1 MNDLARVEAA
11 DYDGTRLISVAGEID
26 LSNAGRTLT
35 LIAAQIPPDVTRVV
49 IDLGGLGFL
58 DSSGIAMFFR
68 LSERL
73 GYSRQELHLV
83 VPVAAPVRRVL
94 ELTSVSHVIPI
105 HDVLEDARSS

>member
-1 MNDLARVEAA
+1 VEAA
-11 DYDGTRLISVAGEID
+11 DYDGSRLIRIDGEID

-35 LIAAQIPPDVTRVV
+35 RIAAEIPPDVTRVV

-58 DSSGIAMFFR
+58 DSSGIAMFFQ

-83 VPVAAPVRRVL
+83 VPVSAPVRRVL
-94 ELTSVSHVIPI
+94 ELTSVAPVIPI
-105 HDVLEDARSS
+105 HDVIEDALSS